1 MYSWTTLRV
10 KWRGTLRGGYGVQTG
25 GWGAWN
31 ILFNGNDCSNPGK
44 IEGFHY
50 NAESDTDHH
59 KATGSKFK
67 KSITV
72 IKFEGLT
79 PLKKFK
85 KWPISNSQIFDANYN
100 RRIRVLVEYIIK
112 TFPLY

>member
-72 IKFEGLT
+72 IKF
-79 PLKKFK
+79 
-85 KWPISNSQIFDANYN
+85 
-100 RRIRVLVEYIIK
+100 V
-112 TFPLY
+112 

>member
-79 PLKKFK
+79 PLKSAKNGVFQIPKFLML
-85 KWPISNSQIFDANYN
+85 ITIGELLLN
-100 RRIRVLVEYIIK
+100 
-112 TFPLY
+112 T